1 MFEKWE
7 GYNLLQTVEVTKRA
21 MVSILVVDVVSV
33 SMVLV
38 WHFEEHKA
46 TENLMVLVVADL
58 SMEYCHVKDYRCCC
72 CW

>member
-38 WHFEEHKA
+38 WHFEEDKA

-58 SMEYCHVKDYRCCC
+58 SWEYCHVKDYRCCC

>member
-38 WHFEEHKA
+38 WHFEEDKA
-46 TENLMVLVVADL
+46 TENLMVLVVA
-58 SMEYCHVKDYRCCC
+58 EYCHVKDYRCCC
-72 CW
+72 W